1 MATKIIG
8 ELEDWGD
15 ADLGNNDFMKLEEG
29 SNVVRIFTKPYQ
41 FYTVW
46 TTDATGKQRK
56 IRSAVEN
63 CPLVQRGEK
72 PSARWYVGVLNR
84 KNGRPSI
91 LEIGPQIYKQ
101 VLGLRKKANWG
112 DPRAYD
118 IDIERQPK
126 GSQPLYVVA
135 PEPKQPLTAD
145 EKGAIKEFLGRVD
158 LAKMTEAPSPEE
170 VLEQLGISEPA
181 SQPVSDDFDDFEA
194 NTGSTAVA
202 DDDDD
207 FDFSNV

>member
-1 MATKIIG
+1 MVTKIVG
-8 ELEDWGD
+8 ELGDWGD
-15 ADLGNNDFMKLEEG
+15 ADLGGNDFMKLEEG
-29 SNVVRIFTKPYQ
+29 NNVVRIFTKPYQ

-72 PSARWYVGVLNR
+72 PSARWYVGVINR
-84 KNGRPSI
+84 KNAKPSI

-101 VLGLRKKANWG
+101 VLGLRKKEAWG
-112 DPRAYD
+112 DPRKYD

-126 GSQPLYVVA
+126 GSQPLYIVSPL
-135 PEPKQPLTAD
+135 PEKPLSAD
-145 EKGAIKEFLGRVD
+145 ERGAIKEFLSRVD
-158 LAKMTEAPSPEE
+158 LVKMTEAPTPDE
-170 VLEQLGISEPA
+170 VREQLGISTPA
-181 SQPVSDDFDDFEA
+181 SKPVSDDFEDFEA
-194 NTGSTAVA
+194 ASS

-207 FDFSNV
+207 FDFSDV

>member
-29 SNVVRIFTKPYQ
+29 SNEVRIFTKPYQ

-72 PSARWYVGVLNR
+72 PVARWYVGVVNR
-84 KNGRPSI
+84 KTQRTSI
-91 LEIGPQIYKQ
+91 LEIGPQIFKQ
-101 VLGLRKKANWG
+101 ILGLRKKDSWG

-126 GSQPLYVVA
+126 GSQPLYIVS
-135 PEPKQPLTAD
+135 PMPKAPLTAD
-145 EKGAIKEFLGRVD
+145 EKGQIREFLGRVD
-158 LAKMTEAPSPEE
+158 LTKMTEAPTPEE
-170 VLEQLGISEPA
+170 VLEQLGISGPA
-181 SQPVSDDFDDFEA
+181 SAPVSDDFEDFE
-194 NTGSTAVA
+194 STAVTA
-202 DDDDD
+202 TSDDDDD

>member
-1 MATKIIG
+1 MVTRVVG
-8 ELEDWGD
+8 ELDDWGD
-15 ADLGNNDFMKLEEG
+15 ADLGGNDFMKLEEG

-46 TTDATGKQRK
+46 TEDATGKQRK

-72 PSARWYVGVLNR
+72 PSARWYVGVINR
-84 KNGRPSI
+84 RTNKTSI
-91 LEIGPQIYKQ
+91 LEIGPQIFKQ
-101 VLGLRKKANWG
+101 VLGLRKKDKWG

-126 GSQPLYVVA
+126 GSQPLYIVS
-135 PEPKQPLTAD
+135 PEPKIPLTPE
-145 EKGAIKEFLGRVD
+145 EKNDIREFLSRVD
-158 LAKMTEAPSPEE
+158 LVKMTEAPTPEE
-170 VLEQLGISEPA
+170 VREQLGISEPR
-181 SQPVSDDFDDFEA
+181 QPAVSDDFEDFEA
-194 NTGSTAVA
+194 TSSV